1 METTRL
7 TEGTDLLA
15 LEPGGGRFERPPRLS
30 GRLRRRG
37 TLATDRWTLP
47 VRFARHDGL
56 LRLAVDTR
64 VTIDPGERCRL
75 DGEPLYLLA
84 ALDALDPS
92 SRRRVARLLVDTPW
106 SDPTD
111 LAQRI
116 VRSLCG
122 GRPARDEASPAA
134 RALHEDL
141 RRLEHDDPSAL
152 HAQAMQSSGRGPI
165 VRELVDRGE
174 VLELDGGYLVE
185 RATYESRAR
194 ALPASFSSRDAA
206 RRWGC
211 SHGRARALLARMV
224 VDGRVER
231 CGGTFVRSEGDDA

>member
-15 LEPGGGRFERPPRLS
+15 LEPDGGRFERPPRLS

-37 TLATDRWTLP
+37 TLATDRWAVP

-56 LRLAVDTR
+56 LRLAVDSR
-64 VTIDPGERCRL
+64 VAFDPGERCRL

-92 SRRRVARLLVDTPW
+92 SRRRLARLLVDTRS
-106 SDPTD
+106 SDPGD

-122 GRPARDEASPAA
+122 GRPVHDRASPAA
-134 RALHEDL
+134 RVLREEL
-141 RRLEHDDPSAL
+141 RRLEYDDPGAL
-152 HAQAMQSSGRGPI
+152 HARAMQSSGRGPI
-165 VRELVDRGE
+165 VGELVDRGE

-185 RATYESRAR
+185 RAAYESRAR
-194 ALPASFSSRDAA
+194 ALPASFSSRDVA

-211 SHGRARALLARMV
+211 SHGRARALLARMI

-231 CGGTFVRSEGDDA
+231 CGGTFVRPEGDDE